1 MDAPVSGGTVGTRE
15 GTLTIMLG
23 GDEPVLA
30 DGRSVLEQLGSRI
43 TRITLVGPVGAGQ
56 VAKAANQLIV
66 GGTIGLV
73 AEALTPR
80 REPRD
85 RSGAR
90 RRNPVRR
97 VRRLAGARG
106 SRQPDGHPVLRAR
119 LSVCA
124 AAQGPCDRQCRRT
137 RGRITTRP
145 RQRRSSAVRA
155 PMRRGWGRP
164 RPRRGNRRDPRRMS
178 PMQERKT

>member
-1 MDAPVSGGTVGTRE
+1 MGTRE

-73 AEALTPR
+73 AEALTLAESLGIDPAR
-80 REPRD
+80 VAETL
-85 RSGAR
+85 SGGFAAS
-90 RRNPVRR
+90 R
-97 VRRLAGARG
+97 VLEVHG
-106 SRQPDGHPVLRAR
+106 SRMVTRSFEPGFRCALQRKDLAIVN
-119 LSVCA
+119 A
-124 AAQGPCDRQCRRT
+124 AAHGAGLRLGLANAALQLFERQCDA
-137 RGRITTRP
+137 GGEDLDHAAAID
-145 RQRRSSAVRA
+145 AIRA
-155 PMRRGWGRP
+155 
-164 RPRRGNRRDPRRMS
+164 
-178 PMQERKT
+178 E